1 MNVLTLIDPNIMG
14 DKHPTYGF
22 SVWSKTDGDYPVMFN
37 VMDEKNLMPHVR
49 VTYETAEHKTSSKGI
64 EYLRL
69 KKVKFEDNPVAKE
82 DVVPFTDKP
91 APTFNKESPAFNKEN
106 KAFLKDLSDYPVRV
120 FNGSLHYAKDAGL
133 NLIGD
138 AEDRRAYLE
147 YVQDVTNELLTWSD
161 NIRNSEAKSEAK
173 PEPKS
178 EIKEA
183 PKSLRGAWDSH
194 KQEAVSW
201 NEPEL
206 TDRDFPGGV

>member
-1 MNVLTLIDPNIMG
+1 MNVLTLVDPKIMG
-14 DKHPTYGF
+14 EKHPTYGY
-22 SVWSKTDGDYPVMFN
+22 SVWSETDSDLPVMFN
-37 VMDEKNLMPHVR
+37 VMDEKNLIPQVR
-49 VTYETAEHKTSSKGI
+49 VTYEAAEHKTSSKGR
-64 EYLRL
+64 EYMRL
-69 KKVKFEDNPVAKE
+69 KKVKFEDDPVAKE
-82 DVVPFTDKP
+82 DVVPFVDKP
-91 APTFNKESPAFNKEN
+91 APTFNKEN

-138 AEDRRAYLE
+138 ADDRRAYLE

-161 NIRNSEAKSEAK
+161 NIRKSEAKSEAK
-173 PEPKS
+173 PEPKP

-183 PKSLRGAWDSH
+183 PKSLRGAWDNH